1 MVKPTVLPLLERRL
15 DPAFNNSRSSPISLA
30 TVRRN
35 TADAAMQAAKEVAA
49 AAATQ
54 TIWLLTLRNVLA
66 HSFVTCVFAPQQ
78 LVQLTLLCVW

>member
-1 MVKPTVLPLLERRL
+1 MYIVQENVK
-15 DPAFNNSRSSPISLA
+15 FSSGTKCSLSVSA
-30 TVRRN
+30 CN
-35 TADAAMQAAKEVAA
+35 TAA

-66 HSFVTCVFAPQQ
+66 HSFVACVFAPQQ

>member
-1 MVKPTVLPLLERRL
+1 MVNNTFMVKPTVLPLLARRL

-49 AAATQ
+49 AAA
-54 TIWLLTLRNVLA
+54 VLQA
-66 HSFVTCVFAPQQ
+66 GTDREHFAPMEKC
-78 LVQLTLLCVW
+78 TLSKKM